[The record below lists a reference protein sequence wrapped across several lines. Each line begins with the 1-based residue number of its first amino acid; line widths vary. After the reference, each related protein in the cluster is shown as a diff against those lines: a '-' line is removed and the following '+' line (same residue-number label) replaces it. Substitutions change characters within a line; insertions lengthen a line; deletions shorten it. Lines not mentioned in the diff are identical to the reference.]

1 MQQIPHRY
9 DSLATQ
15 LEDEFG
21 PCPAGRQALLDW
33 LHEQIERARNVPKAP
48 ASAVAAMID
57 SGYVRWCAELLQLDQ
72 PVAFGAMPGLVVP
85 DDFDQEDGDIQQLFE
100 GDDNAKGD

>member
-1 MQQIPHRY
+1 MVQQILHRY

-21 PCPAGRQALLDW
+21 PCPAGRQALLNW
-33 LHEQIERARNVPKAP
+33 LHEQIERAQRVPKAP

-57 SGYVRWCAELLQLDQ
+57 AGYVRWCAEQL
-72 PVAFGAMPGLVVP
+72 GLNP
-85 DDFDQEDGDIQQLFE
+85 D
-100 GDDNAKGD
+100 A

>member
-1 MQQIPHRY
+1 MQQIRHQY
-9 DSLATQ
+9 DNLADQ

-21 PCPAGRQALLDW
+21 TCPAGRQALLNW

-57 SGYVRWCAELLQLDQ
+57 SGYVRWRAELLQLDQ
-72 PVAFGAMPGLVVP
+72 QVAFGAMPGLDVP
-85 DDFDQEDGDIQQLFE
+85 DDFDQEDEDIQGMFE
-100 GDDNAKGD
+100 GDRDAKGD